1 VNEVLLQR
9 LRQSLAQ
16 REGSSLRRKLT
27 ARASDD
33 KRVNLADNDYLGLS
47 HDPAVIAAGVAALH
61 EWGASASASPLVTGY
76 TEIHQK
82 LEQTLAAWQGYAHG
96 LVMNTGFSANSAV
109 LGGLPKKGDLIL
121 ADRLVHASMLDGIM
135 ASGARLRRFA
145 HNDLDALELMLH
157 EEPAL
162 DGVIFVVT
170 ESVYSMDGDSP
181 DLKRLASLRKR
192 FGFCWVLDEAHATG
206 WYGATGSGLQEA
218 QGAFAAADIVVGTL
232 GKGLGSQGAYVLSHA
247 PEVRDALINFAGEF
261 VYSTYLAPSCAAA
274 ALAAVERVKGMSGE
288 RAELHALSHAW
299 RDGLVEA
306 GFAVP
311 SGDSPIIPLILGDS
325 DVTLKYATALRSA
338 GFMVSAIRPPTVPVR
353 TGRIRISL
361 RRGLSPAVLS
371 SFVSALKG
379 VTA

>member
-1 VNEVLLQR
+1 MNEALLQR

-47 HDPAVIAAGVAALH
+47 RDPAVIAAGVAALH

>member
-1 VNEVLLQR
+1 MNAALLQR
-9 LRQSLAQ
+9 LRMSLAQ
-16 REGSSLRRKLT
+16 REGSTLRRKLN
-27 ARASDD
+27 ARSSTDA
-33 KRVNLADNDYLGLS
+33 RINLADNDYLGLS
-47 HDPAVIAAGVAALH
+47 RDPAVVEAGVAALH
-61 EWGASASASPLVTGY
+61 EWGASSSASPLVTGY
-76 TEIHQK
+76 TELHQR
-82 LEQTLAAWQGYAHG
+82 LEQTLAAWQGYEHG

-162 DGVIFVVT
+162 EGVIFVVT

-181 DLKRLASLRKR
+181 DLKRLASLRQR

-206 WYGATGSGLQEA
+206 WYGATGSGLQEGQA
-218 QGAFAAADIVVGTL
+218 VFAAADIVVGTL
-232 GKGLGSQGAYVLSHA
+232 GKGLGSQGAYVLSQA

-274 ALAAVERVKGMSGE
+274 ALAAIGRVKALVSE
-288 RAELHALSHAW
+288 RGQLQTLSQTW
-299 RDGLVEA
+299 RDALLEA

-311 SGDSPIIPLILGDS
+311 SGDSPIIPLILGDAEI
-325 DVTLKYATALRSA
+325 TLKYATALRAA

-361 RRGLSPAVLS
+361 RRGLTPQVLAD
-371 SFVSALKG
+371 FTAALKG
-379 VTA
+379 VRV

>member
-1 VNEVLLQR
+1 MNEVLLQR

-27 ARASDD
+27 ARASADT
-33 KRVNLADNDYLGLS
+33 RINLADNDYLALS
-47 HDPAVIAAGVAALH
+47 HDPAVVAAGIAALH
-61 EWGASASASPLVTGY
+61 EWGASSSASPLVTGY
-76 TEIHQK
+76 TEIHQQ

-206 WYGATGSGLQEA
+206 WYGATGSGLQEE

-274 ALAAVERVKGMSGE
+274 ALAAVERVKGMSPE

-299 RDGLVEA
+299 RDGLLEA

-325 DVTLKYATALRSA
+325 DVTLKYATALRDA

>member
-1 VNEVLLQR
+1 MNEALLQR

-27 ARASDD
+27 VRAADD
-33 KRVNLADNDYLGLS
+33 TRVNLADNDYLGLS
-47 HDPAVIAAGVAALH
+47 RDPAVIAAGVAALQ
-61 EWGASASASPLVTGY
+61 EWGASAAASPLVTGY
-76 TEIHQK
+76 TEIHQQ
-82 LEQTLAAWQGYAHG
+82 LERTLAAWQGYAHG
-96 LVMNTGFSANSAV
+96 LVMNTGFAANSAV
-109 LGGLPKKGDLIL
+109 LGGLPKKGDVVL
-121 ADRLVHASMLDGIM
+121 ADRLVHASMLDGIL

-181 DLKRLASLRKR
+181 DLRRLASLRKR

-206 WYGATGSGLQEA
+206 WYGATGTGLQEA
-218 QGAFAAADIVVGTL
+218 QGLPAAADIVVGTL
-232 GKGLGSQGAYVLSHA
+232 GKGLGSQGAYVLAHA
-247 PEVRDALINFAGEF
+247 SEVRDALINFAGEF
-261 VYSTYLAPSCAAA
+261 AYSTYLPPSCAAA
-274 ALAAVERVKGMSGE
+274 ALAAIERVKGMSGE
-288 RAELHALSHAW
+288 RGELHALSHAW

-311 SGDSPIIPLILGDS
+311 SGDSPIIPLILGDA
-325 DVTLKYATALRSA
+325 DVTLKYAAALRAA
-338 GFMVSAIRPPTVPVR
+338 GFMVSAIRPPTVPVG
-353 TGRIRISL
+353 TGRIRVSL

-371 SFVSALKG
+371 SFVSALRG
-379 VTA
+379 VSA

>member
-1 VNEVLLQR
+1 VNEALLQR

-27 ARASDD
+27 ARASAD

-47 HDPAVIAAGVAALH
+47 HDPAVVAAGVAALH

-274 ALAAVERVKGMSGE
+274 ALAAVERVKGMSAE
-288 RAELHALSHAW
+288 RAELAALSHAW

-325 DVTLKYATALRSA
+325 DVTLKYATALRAA

>member
-1 VNEVLLQR
+1 MNAALLQR

-27 ARASDD
+27 ARAAADA
-33 KRVNLADNDYLGLS
+33 RVNLADNDYLGLS
-47 HDPAVIAAGVAALH
+47 RDPAVVAAGVAALH

-82 LEQTLAAWQGYAHG
+82 LEQTLAAWQGYEHG
-96 LVMNTGFSANSAV
+96 LVMNTGFAANSAV
-109 LGGLPKKGDLIL
+109 LGGLPKKGDVIL

-218 QGAFAAADIVVGTL
+218 QAAFAAADIVVGTL

-274 ALAAVERVKGMSGE
+274 ALAAVERVKAMSAE

-325 DVTLKYATALRSA
+325 DVTLKYATALRAA

-361 RRGLSPAVLS
+361 RRGLSPAVLT

>member
-1 VNEVLLQR
+1 MNEALLQR

-27 ARASDD
+27 ARASADT
-33 KRVNLADNDYLGLS
+33 RVNLADNDYLGLS
-47 HDPAVIAAGVAALH
+47 CDPAVVAAGVAALH
-61 EWGASASASPLVTGY
+61 EWGASSSASPLVTGY

-82 LEQTLAAWQGYAHG
+82 LEHTLAAWQGYAHG

-274 ALAAVERVKGMSGE
+274 ALAAVERVKGMSAE

-325 DVTLKYATALRSA
+325 DVTLKYATALRAA

-353 TGRIRISL
+353 TGRIRLSL
-361 RRGLSPAVLS
+361 RRGLSPAVLA
-371 SFVSALKG
+371 SFISALKG

>member
-1 VNEVLLQR
+1 VNEALLQR

-27 ARASDD
+27 ARASADT
-33 KRVNLADNDYLGLS
+33 RVNLADNDYLCLS
-47 HDPAVIAAGVAALH
+47 RDPAVVAAGVAALQ
-61 EWGASASASPLVTGY
+61 EWGASSSASPLVTGY

-82 LEQTLAAWQGYAHG
+82 LEQTLAAWQGYEYG

-170 ESVYSMDGDSP
+170 ETVYSMDGDSP

-206 WYGATGSGLQEA
+206 WYGSTGSGLQEE

-247 PEVRDALINFAGEF
+247 PEVRDSLINFAGEF

-274 ALAAVERVKGMSGE
+274 ALAAVDRVKGMSGE

-325 DVTLKYATALRSA
+325 DVTLKYATALRAA

-361 RRGLSPAVLS
+361 RRGLSPAVLA
-371 SFVSALKG
+371 SFITALKG
-379 VTA
+379 VAA

>member
-1 VNEVLLQR
+1 MNEALLQR

-27 ARASDD
+27 ARASADT
-33 KRVNLADNDYLGLS
+33 RVNLADNDYLGLS
-47 HDPAVIAAGVAALH
+47 RDPVVVAAGVAALQ
-61 EWGASASASPLVTGY
+61 EWGASSSASPLVTGY

-82 LEQTLAAWQGYAHG
+82 LEHTLAAWQGYEYG

-206 WYGATGSGLQEA
+206 WYGSTGSGLQEA

-288 RAELHALSHAW
+288 RAELHALSQAW
-299 RDGLVEA
+299 RDGLLEA

-325 DVTLKYATALRSA
+325 DVTLKYATALRAA

-371 SFVSALKG
+371 SFVAALKG
-379 VTA
+379 VTT

>member
-1 VNEVLLQR
+1 VNEALLQR

-27 ARASDD
+27 ARASSD

-47 HDPAVIAAGVAALH
+47 RDPAVIAAGVAALH
-61 EWGASASASPLVTGY
+61 EWGASAAASPLVTGY

-82 LEQTLAAWQGYAHG
+82 LEQTLAAWQGYEHG
-96 LVMNTGFSANSAV
+96 LVMNTGFAANSAV
-109 LGGLPKKGDLIL
+109 LGGLPKRGDLIL

-206 WYGATGSGLQEA
+206 WYGATGSGLQEG
-218 QGAFAAADIVVGTL
+218 QDAFAAADIVVGTL

-274 ALAAVERVKGMSGE
+274 ALAAIQRVKGMSGE
-288 RAELHALSHAW
+288 RGELHALSQAW

-325 DVTLKYATALRSA
+325 DVTLKYATALRAA

-379 VTA
+379 VSA

>member
-1 VNEVLLQR
+1 MNEALLQR

-27 ARASDD
+27 ARASSD

-47 HDPAVIAAGVAALH
+47 RDPAVIAAGVAALQ

-96 LVMNTGFSANSAV
+96 LVMNTGFAANSAV
-109 LGGLPKKGDLIL
+109 LGGLPKKGDVIL

-157 EEPAL
+157 EEPPL

-218 QGAFAAADIVVGTL
+218 HGVFAAADIVVGTL

-274 ALAAVERVKGMSGE
+274 ALAALGRVKAMSAE
-288 RAELHALSHAW
+288 RAELAALSQAW

-325 DVTLKYATALRSA
+325 DVTLEYATALRAA

-361 RRGLSPAVLS
+361 RRGLSPAVLA

>member
-1 VNEVLLQR
+1 MNEALLQR

-27 ARASDD
+27 ARASADT
-33 KRVNLADNDYLGLS
+33 RVNLADNDYLGLS
-47 HDPAVIAAGVAALH
+47 RDPAVVAAGVAALH
-61 EWGASASASPLVTGY
+61 EWGASSSASPLVTGY
-76 TEIHQK
+76 TEIHQQ

-206 WYGATGSGLQEA
+206 WYGATGSGLQEE

-247 PEVRDALINFAGEF
+247 HEVRDALINFAGEF

-274 ALAAVERVKGMSGE
+274 ALAAVDRVKGMSAE
-288 RAELHALSHAW
+288 RSELYALSQAW

-325 DVTLKYATALRSA
+325 DVTLKYATALRAA

-371 SFVSALKG
+371 SFIAALKG
-379 VTA
+379 VSA

>member
-1 VNEVLLQR
+1 MNEVLLQR

-47 HDPAVIAAGVAALH
+47 RDPAVIAAGVAALH

-247 PEVRDALINFAGEF
+247 PEVREALINFAGEF

-306 GFAVP
+306 GYAVP

-325 DVTLKYATALRSA
+325 DVTLKYATALRAA

>member
-1 VNEVLLQR
+1 VNEALLQR

-27 ARASDD
+27 ARASAD

-47 HDPAVIAAGVAALH
+47 HDPAVVAAGVAALH

-206 WYGATGSGLQEA
+206 WYGTTGSGLQEA

-274 ALAAVERVKGMSGE
+274 ALAAVERAKGMSAE
-288 RAELHALSHAW
+288 RAELAVLSHDW

-325 DVTLKYATALRSA
+325 DVTLKYATALRAA

>member
-1 VNEVLLQR
+1 VNEALLQR

-27 ARASDD
+27 ARASADP
-33 KRVNLADNDYLGLS
+33 RVNLADNDYLGLS
-47 HDPAVIAAGVAALH
+47 RDPAVIAAGVAALH
-61 EWGASASASPLVTGY
+61 EWGASSSASPLVTGY

-82 LEQTLAAWQGYAHG
+82 LEHTLAAWQGYEYG

-109 LGGLPKKGDLIL
+109 LGGLPKKDDLIL

-274 ALAAVERVKGMSGE
+274 ALAAIERVKGMSGE

-325 DVTLKYATALRSA
+325 DVTLKYATALRAA

-379 VTA
+379 VSA

>member
-1 VNEVLLQR
+1 MNEALLQR

-27 ARASDD
+27 ARASADT
-33 KRVNLADNDYLGLS
+33 RVNLADNDYLGLS
-47 HDPAVIAAGVAALH
+47 RDPAVVAAGVAALQ
-61 EWGASASASPLVTGY
+61 EWGASSSASPLVTGY
-76 TEIHQK
+76 TEIHQQ
-82 LEQTLAAWQGYAHG
+82 LEHTLAAWQGYEYG

-206 WYGATGSGLQEA
+206 WYGSTGSGLQEA

-288 RAELHALSHAW
+288 RADLHALSHAW
-299 RDGLVEA
+299 RDGLLEA

-325 DVTLKYATALRSA
+325 DVTLKYATALRAA

-371 SFVSALKG
+371 SFVAALKG
-379 VTA
+379 VSL

>member
-1 VNEVLLQR
+1 MNAALLQR

-27 ARASDD
+27 ARASSD

-47 HDPAVIAAGVAALH
+47 RDPAVVVAGVAALH

-82 LEQTLAAWQGYAHG
+82 LEHALAAWQGYAHG

-274 ALAAVERVKGMSGE
+274 ALAAVERVQAMSAE

-311 SGDSPIIPLILGDS
+311 SGDSQIIPLILGDS
-325 DVTLKYATALRSA
+325 DVTLKYATALRAA

-379 VTA
+379 VAA

>member
-1 VNEVLLQR
+1 MNEALLQR

-47 HDPAVIAAGVAALH
+47 RDPAVVAAGVAALQ
-61 EWGASASASPLVTGY
+61 EWGASAAASPLVTGY

-96 LVMNTGFSANSAV
+96 LVMNTGFAANSAV

-121 ADRLVHASMLDGIM
+121 ADRLVHASMLDGIT

-206 WYGATGSGLQEA
+206 WYGATGSGLQEG
-218 QGAFAAADIVVGTL
+218 QGAFAGADIVVGTL
-232 GKGLGSQGAYVLSHA
+232 GKCLGSQGAYVLSHA

-325 DVTLKYATALRSA
+325 DVTLKYATALRAA

-361 RRGLSPAVLS
+361 RRGLAPAVLS

>member
-1 VNEVLLQR
+1 VNEALLQR

-16 REGSSLRRKLT
+16 REGSSLRRKLS
-27 ARASDD
+27 ARASSD

-47 HDPAVIAAGVAALH
+47 RDPAVIAAGVGALH
-61 EWGASASASPLVTGY
+61 EWGASSSASPLVTGY

-82 LEQTLAAWQGYAHG
+82 LEQTLAAWQGYEHG

-109 LGGLPKKGDLIL
+109 LGGLPRKGDLIL
-121 ADRLVHASMLDGIM
+121 ADRLVHASMLDGILK
-135 ASGARLRRFA
+135 SGARLRRFA

-181 DLKRLASLRKR
+181 DLRRLASLRQR

-206 WYGATGSGLQEA
+206 WYGATGSGLQEG
-218 QGAFAAADIVVGTL
+218 QGVPAAADIVVGTL
-232 GKGLGSQGAYVLSHA
+232 GKGLGSHGAYVLAHA

-261 VYSTYLAPSCAAA
+261 IYSTYLAPASAAA
-274 ALAAVERVKGMSGE
+274 ALAAIDRVRALASERPS
-288 RAELHALSHAW
+288 LHALSVEW
-299 RDGLVEA
+299 RDGLCAA

-325 DVTLKYATALRSA
+325 DVTLRYAEALRGA
-338 GFMVSAIRPPTVPVR
+338 GFLVSAIRPPTVPVR

-361 RRGLSPAVLS
+361 RRGIPAESLAGFLSV
-371 SFVSALKG
+371 LKG
-379 VTA
+379 VSA

>member
-1 VNEVLLQR
+1 MNEALLQR

-27 ARASDD
+27 ARASSD

-47 HDPAVIAAGVAALH
+47 HDPAVVAAGVAALH

-82 LEQTLAAWQGYAHG
+82 LEHALAAWQGYAHG

-274 ALAAVERVKGMSGE
+274 ALAAVERVQAMSAE

-311 SGDSPIIPLILGDS
+311 TGDSPIIPLILGDS
-325 DVTLKYATALRSA
+325 DVTLKYATALRAA

-379 VTA
+379 VAA

>member
-1 VNEVLLQR
+1 MNEALLLR

-16 REGSSLRRKLT
+16 REGSSLRRKLS
-27 ARASDD
+27 ARASSDA
-33 KRVNLADNDYLGLS
+33 RINLADNDYLGLS
-47 HDPAVIAAGVAALH
+47 RDPAVVAAGVAALQ
-61 EWGASASASPLVTGY
+61 EWGASSSASPLVTGY
-76 TEIHQK
+76 TEIHQQ
-82 LEQTLAAWQGYAHG
+82 LEHTLAAWQGYEYG

-206 WYGATGSGLQEA
+206 WYGSTGSGLQEA

-288 RAELHALSHAW
+288 RAELHALSQAW
-299 RDGLVEA
+299 RDGLLEA

-325 DVTLKYATALRSA
+325 DVTLKYATALRAA

-379 VTA
+379 VAV

>member
-1 VNEVLLQR
+1 MNEALLQR

-33 KRVNLADNDYLGLS
+33 RRINLADNDYLGLS
-47 HDPAVIAAGVAALH
+47 RDPAVIAAAVAALQ
-61 EWGASASASPLVTGY
+61 EWGASSSASPLVTGY
-76 TEIHQK
+76 TEIHQQ
-82 LEQTLAAWQGYAHG
+82 LEQTLAAWQGYAHA
-96 LVMNTGFSANSAV
+96 LVMNTGFAANSAV
-109 LGGLPKKGDLIL
+109 LGGLPKKGDVVL
-121 ADRLVHASMLDGIM
+121 ADRLVHASMLDGIL

-181 DLKRLASLRKR
+181 DLPRLAALRKR

-206 WYGATGSGLQEA
+206 WYGATGTGLQEA
-218 QGAFAAADIVVGTL
+218 RGVPAAADIVVGTL

-274 ALAAVERVKGMSGE
+274 ALAAIGRVRDMSGE
-288 RAELHALSHAW
+288 RGELHALSQAW

-311 SGDSPIIPLILGDS
+311 TGDSPIIPLILGDS
-325 DVTLKYATALRSA
+325 DVALRYATALRAA

-361 RRGLSPAVLS
+361 RRGLSPAVLA

-379 VTA
+379 VSP

>member
-1 VNEVLLQR
+1 MNEALLQR

-27 ARASDD
+27 ARASADT
-33 KRVNLADNDYLGLS
+33 RVNLADNDYLGLS
-47 HDPAVIAAGVAALH
+47 RDPAVVAAGVAALQ
-61 EWGASASASPLVTGY
+61 EWGASSSASPLVTGY

-218 QGAFAAADIVVGTL
+218 QGAFASADIVVGTL

-274 ALAAVERVKGMSGE
+274 ALAAVERVKGMSAE

-325 DVTLKYATALRSA
+325 DVTLKYATALRAA

-353 TGRIRISL
+353 TGRIRLSL
-361 RRGLSPAVLS
+361 RRGLSPAVLA
-371 SFVSALKG
+371 SFISALKG

>member
-1 VNEVLLQR
+1 MNEALLKR
-9 LRQSLAQ
+9 LRESLAQ

-27 ARASDD
+27 ARASADT
-33 KRVNLADNDYLGLS
+33 RVNLADNDYLGMS
-47 HDPAVIAAGVAALH
+47 RDPAVVAAGIAALQ
-61 EWGASASASPLVTGY
+61 EWGASSSASPLVTGY

-206 WYGATGSGLQEA
+206 WYGSTGSGLQEE

-274 ALAAVERVKGMSGE
+274 ALAAVDRVKGMSAE

-325 DVTLKYATALRSA
+325 DVTLKYATALRAA

-353 TGRIRISL
+353 TGRIRLSL

>member
-27 ARASDD
+27 ARASADT
-33 KRVNLADNDYLGLS
+33 RINLADNDYLALS
-47 HDPAVIAAGVAALH
+47 HDPAVVAAGIAALH
-61 EWGASASASPLVTGY
+61 EWGASSSASPLVTGY
-76 TEIHQK
+76 TEIHQQ

-206 WYGATGSGLQEA
+206 WYGATGSGLQEE

-274 ALAAVERVKGMSGE
+274 ALAAVERVKGMSPE

-299 RDGLVEA
+299 RDGLLEA

-325 DVTLKYATALRSA
+325 DVTLKYATALRDA

>member
-1 VNEVLLQR
+1 MNEALLQR

-27 ARASDD
+27 ARASGDP
-33 KRVNLADNDYLGLS
+33 RVNLADNDYLGLS
-47 HDPAVIAAGVAALH
+47 RDPAVVAAGVAALQ
-61 EWGASASASPLVTGY
+61 EWGASAAASPLVTGY

-96 LVMNTGFSANSAV
+96 LVMNTGFAANSAV

-181 DLKRLASLRKR
+181 DLRRLASLRQR

-218 QGAFAAADIVVGTL
+218 QGVFAAADIVVGTL

-274 ALAAVERVKGMSGE
+274 ALAAVERVKAMSAE

-325 DVTLKYATALRSA
+325 DVTLKYATALRAA

-361 RRGLSPAVLS
+361 RRGLSPAVLT

>member
-1 VNEVLLQR
+1 MNEALLQR

-27 ARASDD
+27 ARASSD

-47 HDPAVIAAGVAALH
+47 HDPAVLAAGVAALH

-288 RAELHALSHAW
+288 RGELHALSHVW

-325 DVTLKYATALRSA
+325 DVTLKYATALRAA

-361 RRGLSPAVLS
+361 RRGLSSAVLS

-379 VTA
+379 VSA

>member
-1 VNEVLLQR
+1 VNEALLQR

-27 ARASDD
+27 ARASADT
-33 KRVNLADNDYLGLS
+33 RVNLADNDYLGLS
-47 HDPAVIAAGVAALH
+47 RDPAVVAAGVAALQ
-61 EWGASASASPLVTGY
+61 EWGASSSASPLVTGY
-76 TEIHQK
+76 TEIHQQ
-82 LEQTLAAWQGYAHG
+82 LEHTLAAWQGYEYG

-181 DLKRLASLRKR
+181 DLKRMASLRKR

-206 WYGATGSGLQEA
+206 WYGSTGSGLQEA

-247 PEVRDALINFAGEF
+247 SEVRDSLINFAGEF

-274 ALAAVERVKGMSGE
+274 ALAAVERVKEMSGE

-299 RDGLVEA
+299 RDGLLEA

-325 DVTLKYATALRSA
+325 DVTLKYATALRAA

-371 SFVSALKG
+371 SFVAALKG
-379 VTA
+379 VSL

>member
-1 VNEVLLQR
+1 MNEALLQR

-27 ARASDD
+27 ARASSD

-47 HDPAVIAAGVAALH
+47 RDPAVIAAGVAALQ

-96 LVMNTGFSANSAV
+96 LVMNTGFAANSAV
-109 LGGLPKKGDLIL
+109 LGGLPKKGDVIL

-247 PEVRDALINFAGEF
+247 PEVRDTLINFAGEF

-274 ALAAVERVKGMSGE
+274 ALAAVERVKGMTAE
-288 RAELHALSHAW
+288 RAQLAALSHAW

-325 DVTLKYATALRSA
+325 DVTLKYATALRAA
-338 GFMVSAIRPPTVPVR
+338 GFMVSAIRPPTVPAR

>member
-1 VNEVLLQR
+1 MNEALLQR

-27 ARASDD
+27 ARASADT
-33 KRVNLADNDYLGLS
+33 RVNLADNDYLGLS
-47 HDPAVIAAGVAALH
+47 RDPAVVAAGVAALQ
-61 EWGASASASPLVTGY
+61 EWGASSSASPLVTGY
-76 TEIHQK
+76 TEIHQQ
-82 LEQTLAAWQGYAHG
+82 LEHTLAAWQGYEYG

-206 WYGATGSGLQEA
+206 WYGSTGSGLQEA

-247 PEVRDALINFAGEF
+247 PEVRDSLINFAGEF

-299 RDGLVEA
+299 RDGLLEA

-325 DVTLKYATALRSA
+325 DVTLKYATALRAA

-361 RRGLSPAVLS
+361 RRGLSPTVLS
-371 SFVSALKG
+371 SFVAALKG
-379 VTA
+379 VSV